1 MISSISNVAMHIL
14 PRTIPPGGVT
24 AQVLVKVLPTTFE
37 LRPNETDPV
46 EIRSHGKAF
55 VFFLHFFIAGVLL
68 RERLMVQG

>member
-1 MISSISNVAMHIL
+1 MDMTAHIL
-14 PRTIPPGGVT
+14 PGTVPPSGI
-24 AQVLVKVLPTTFE
+24 AAEVLVKVLPTTFE